1 MKIAQLKQC
10 FNEEEINNDAGKSSN
25 MIHPSLNYRN
35 DNIIGINN
43 GNGKRSD
50 RKKQNNYTLNYG
62 FKLGKQSLNINKSNG
77 IINNIDTLGEWNS
90 IQNSSEFAELFL
102 PGDINNII
110 SGKRLFPNLHELIA
124 FAYTDNIID
133 NIKNYKMTK
142 TCSNQTSSKNS
153 NKQNVF
159 LMIDISD
166 YTIQIKCGNN
176 NYAMI
181 SQATINNVQYY
192 DIYYNGQGI
201 GNSLSETM
209 QGCIASFE
217 SGGKNDKEV
226 CRDIMN
232 KKCGNELDYRCKQS
246 GLYDI
251 LLQSPVTNYILP
263 PQCLGYVTDND
274 VDPLSDDNKAFCAEW
289 IDRNFVMGTII
300 PRPSQFL
307 SYSMSL
313 QNDISSYYQNNGT
326 ITVDK
331 TKFNVDST
339 GGTLQAFDNS
349 TITSIT
355 SVELKKEA
363 DKVFSNMVNS
373 SYSLQL
379 SLLLCISSLLFL

>member
-1 MKIAQLKQC
+1 
-10 FNEEEINNDAGKSSN
+10 
-25 MIHPSLNYRN
+25 
-35 DNIIGINN
+35 
-43 GNGKRSD
+43 
-50 RKKQNNYTLNYG
+50 
-62 FKLGKQSLNINKSNG
+62 
-77 IINNIDTLGEWNS
+77 
-90 IQNSSEFAELFL
+90 
-102 PGDINNII
+102 
-110 SGKRLFPNLHELIA
+110 
-124 FAYTDNIID
+124 
-133 NIKNYKMTK
+133 
-142 TCSNQTSSKNS
+142 
-153 NKQNVF
+153 
-159 LMIDISD
+159 
-166 YTIQIKCGNN
+166 
-176 NYAMI
+176 MI

-251 LLQSPVTNYILP
+251 LLQSPVANFVLP
-263 PQCLGYVTDND
+263 PQCLGYVKDND
-274 VDPLSDDNKAFCAEW
+274 VSPLSDDNKAFCAEW
-289 IDRNFVMGTII
+289 IARNFVMGTII

-313 QNDISSYYQNNGT
+313 QNDISSYYQNKGIIT
-326 ITVDK
+326 IDK
-331 TKFNVDST
+331 TKFNVDSS
-339 GGTLQAFDNS
+339 GDTLQAVDNS
-349 TITSIT
+349 TITPIT

-379 SLLLCISSLLFL
+379 SLLLCISFLLFL